1 MIVGLRASV
10 CGYAEDC
17 APSLIGSG
25 ARPLLAKCDPLLR
38 PAGVLEGSIASSLP
52 LVTMSLLDV
61 VFLHG
66 TGAGAA

>member
-1 MIVGLRASV
+1 MRL
-10 CGYAEDC
+10 C
-17 APSLIGSG
+17 ADTAKIALLLIGSG

-38 PAGVLEGSIASSLP
+38 PAGVLGGSIASSFP